1 MLKKLDLFL
10 REKPLFILMLLIGFT
25 LSIKLIANSLN
36 HSPIFAN
43 FFPTIFLCTAY
54 LAGYFAARFKNER
67 VLIFVLYSLSALL
80 YLVVDG
86 FITNSL
92 VNYTSFILL
101 AIVALLY
108 TGLSIL
114 AAEFL
119 FKGANYG
126 STKT

>member
-54 LAGYFAARFKNER
+54 LAGYFAARFKNKR
-67 VLIFVLYSLSALL
+67 ILIFVFYSLSAFL

>member
-25 LSIKLIANSLN
+25 ISIKLIANSLN

-54 LAGYFAARFKNER
+54 LAGYFAARFKNKR
-67 VLIFVLYSLSALL
+67 VLIFVLYSLIAFL
-80 YLVVDG
+80 YLIIDS